1 MLKLSFVAALLIA
14 SARAGQAQAAQ
25 TLQALPEREPE
36 IAATG
41 RGEVRLAP
49 DYTYATIG
57 VRTQSSSAVETAAEN
72 AAKVAAVIAG
82 LRALGLTQQ
91 QIVTSGYALEQTYEY
106 PKNGQPKLTGFV
118 ARNTIRAEVRRLDDL
133 GKVIDAAINAGATD
147 VNSIQFLATS
157 TDDARRTALAD
168 AMKQARMDAD
178 VIARAAGGTLG
189 RLLSVNFTSAQPILL
204 RGAMLESV
212 AVTASGSMPA
222 MPTPVNPGELNVV
235 AQVFTRWQFVSGA
248 GR

>member
-14 SARAGQAQAAQ
+14 SAPTARSQASQ
-25 TLQALPEREPE
+25 TPPEREPE

-49 DYTYATIG
+49 DYAYATIG
-57 VRTQSSSAVETAAEN
+57 VRTQSSSAVETASQN
-72 AAKVAAVIAG
+72 AAKAAAVVAS
-82 LRALGLTQQ
+82 LRSLGLTQQ

-106 PKNGQPKLTGFV
+106 PKNGQPRLTGFV

-133 GKVIDAAINAGATD
+133 GKVIDAAVNAGATD
-147 VNSIQFLATS
+147 VSSIQFLATN

-168 AMKQARMDAD
+168 AMKQARIDAD

-189 RLLSVNFTSAQPILL
+189 RLLAVNFTSAQPILL

-212 AVTASGSMPA
+212 TLTAAAGGMPA
-222 MPTPVNPGELNVV
+222 MPTPVNPGELNVI
-235 AQVFTRWQFVSGA
+235 AQVFTRWQFVSGPA
-248 GR
+248 R